1 MVDNYY
7 QTQLMKDKQK
17 QSLKYSYETL
27 GNLLSSAENFV
38 GLNNQKYKDYNYSTA
53 ESYNDLKCEFAWE
66 LECFKRAIDSFEKKY
81 KVPYKFPPDCPK
93 EKIEE
98 DIKRYMLRCKNLE
111 DKNMFILMHDIING
125 KKVDIDFSDLY
136 EKLDRNANNKFDP
149 KKMVS
154 AIGPLNQ
161 ILDMAEE
168 EADKGNMNFFNR
180 DKAKEKSKE
189 QLKNAFQDNVSSKMK
204 VMIGEKGKIFIKN
217 NLYFFENEFGKNQ
230 KYLPKNIDIVED
242 VFFKLDNA
250 IIYINKIIN
259 NYAFAIL
266 FETKN
271 IKNIKEKNITIIKKF
286 SISNMDYT
294 YGIIYINGK
303 KFDILLEKNEIVNEN
318 EKYL

>member
-1 MVDNYY
+1 
-7 QTQLMKDKQK
+7 
-17 QSLKYSYETL
+17 
-27 GNLLSSAENFV
+27 
-38 GLNNQKYKDYNYSTA
+38 
-53 ESYNDLKCEFAWE
+53 
-66 LECFKRAIDSFEKKY
+66 
-81 KVPYKFPPDCPK
+81 
-93 EKIEE
+93 
-98 DIKRYMLRCKNLE
+98 
-111 DKNMFILMHDIING
+111 
-125 KKVDIDFSDLY
+125 
-136 EKLDRNANNKFDP
+136 
-149 KKMVS
+149 
-154 AIGPLNQ
+154 
-161 ILDMAEE
+161 
-168 EADKGNMNFFNR
+168 
-180 DKAKEKSKE
+180 
-189 QLKNAFQDNVSSKMK
+189 
-204 VMIGEKGKIFIKN
+204 MIGEKGKIFIKN

-259 NYAFAIL
+259 NYALAIL